1 MINIEN
7 VYITL
12 NNFND
17 EDKPI
22 EKIVTLGDENKLK
35 VGDVVW
41 VKGTVIDV
49 DNELNVGDEDMYEV
63 KFKNDDMPVWLN
75 KNIIFEKEEER

>member
-17 EDKPI
+17 EDKLI

-35 VGDVVW
+35 IGDVIW

-49 DNELNVGDEDMYEV
+49 DNELDVGDEDMYEV
-63 KFKNDDMPVWLN
+63 KFKNDDMPIWLN
-75 KNIIFEKEEER
+75 RNICFKKEEEI

>member
-17 EDKPI
+17 EDKLI

-35 VGDVVW
+35 TGDVIW

-49 DNELNVGDEDMYEV
+49 DNELDVGDEDMYEV
-63 KFKNDDMPVWLN
+63 KFKNDDMPIWLN
-75 KNIIFEKEEER
+75 RNICFKKEEEI